1 MTFKSHKAWAVA
13 LPSALILSAAAV
25 GSAQAVE
32 LKDAIEAAVASN
44 PQINQAAQNREAI
57 DFERA
62 QAQGLYLPRV
72 TVEASAGA
80 RRLENPTRTT
90 LGLDDETLE
99 PLELDLTIEQVL
111 FDSGARRSELV
122 RQAARSDGA
131 ALRVEE
137 RSEFIALEVVRYYLN
152 YLLQERLL
160 AVSEDNVAFHDNL
173 VGALRQGVQGGSIS
187 VADQQQAEERAQA
200 ARARRAEARENRM
213 EAAIAFMTLT
223 GMGIDTVRMPSPVTA
238 ALPRSLD
245 DAIALARTDHPRVQ
259 AEMADLD
266 AAHALIGAA
275 KADLGPRISLEGRGR
290 WGQDIDGFEGDTTDL
305 LARVV
310 LRWTIFDGYI
320 NSNKV
325 QEHVRRASEQRY
337 RVHEVQR
344 NAEQDLRSAWNRR
357 ESQGQVLTELQ
368 RQGQVSDQLIGSY
381 REQFNVGRRSLLDLL
396 DAQNTRSN
404 VQGQVETA
412 RFAQLFAEYK
422 ILAATNQLLKTLNV
436 ALPKDADASSR
447 TRFKVPET
455 PPAELDARRH
465 PR

>member
-1 MTFKSHKAWAVA
+1 M
-13 LPSALILSAAAV
+13 
-25 GSAQAVE
+25 
-32 LKDAIEAAVASN
+32 
-44 PQINQAAQNREAI
+44 
-57 DFERA
+57 
-62 QAQGLYLPRV
+62 
-72 TVEASAGA
+72 
-80 RRLENPTRTT
+80 
-90 LGLDDETLE
+90 
-99 PLELDLTIEQVL
+99 L

-160 AVSEDNVAFHDNL
+160 AVSEDNVAFHENL
-173 VGALRQGVQGGSIS
+173 VGALREGVNGGSIS

-200 ARARRAEARENRM
+200 ARARRAEAREDRM

-223 GMGIDTVRMPSPVTA
+223 GLSIDTVRMPAPVTA
-238 ALPRSLD
+238 AVPRSLD
-245 DAIALARTDHPRVQ
+245 DAIALARTEHPRVQ

-275 KADLGPRISLEGRGR
+275 KADLGPRISIEGRGR
-290 WGQDIDGFEGDTTDL
+290 WGSDIDGFEGDTTDL

-310 LRWTIFDGYI
+310 LRWTIFDGFI

-325 QEHVRRASEQRY
+325 QEQVRRASEQRY

-344 NAEQDLRSAWNRR
+344 TAEQDLRSAWNRR
-357 ESQGQVLTELQ
+357 ESQTAVLGELQ
-368 RQGQVSDQLIGSY
+368 RQGQVSDSLIGSY

-436 ALPKDADASSR
+436 SLPKDADAASR
-447 TRFKVPET
+447 TRFTVPET